1 MADNNQPMSPT
12 GYVLTMQPYNNN
24 PFWDQ
29 EKPPVPAGEGIP
41 PGGTTGQVLTKK
53 SDEDYDAEWQ
63 DPQGG
68 GGGTGE
74 DGGYY
79 TPSVSEEGV
88 LSWTASKPSMP
99 AVPAANVKGPAGPA
113 GPRGEI
119 GPEGPEGPQ
128 GNPGA
133 QGPQGD
139 PGPQGEQG
147 PEGPQGPKGDPG
159 NIGPEGPKGDPGEQG
174 PQGPKGDPGPEGPQG
189 PKGDPGDPGAQGPKG
204 DPGPQGPQGDPGAQG
219 PQGDP
224 GTQGPKGD
232 PGVGVPAGGTVGQVL
247 VKSGTGDYETEWQ
260 DPQGGSGGGGISYL
274 GSTQTSLS
282 GSITGTS
289 QVSKT
294 VENFNESYDWDFA
307 VVYVRD
313 GNGLPVSNALMI
325 KSAEYN
331 QTIGLVTV
339 FDIPYYSAGSLS
351 NIFKIIISLND
362 DKTTATIRGS
372 FYGTVSTVSVS
383 YSIRFCFFKVN

>member
-1 MADNNQPMSPT
+1 MADNNQPLSPT

-24 PFWDQ
+24 PFWDDD
-29 EKPPVPAGEGIP
+29 KPPVPAGEGIP

-53 SDEDYDAEWQ
+53 SDEDYDAEWK

-99 AVPAANVKGPAGPA
+99 AVPSANVQGPAGPA
-113 GPRGEI
+113 GPQGAV

-128 GNPGA
+128 GETGA
-133 QGPQGD
+133 QGPQGS

-147 PEGPQGPKGDPG
+147 PEGPQGPKGEPG
-159 NIGPEGPKGDPGEQG
+159 DTGA
-174 PQGPKGDPGPEGPQG
+174 QGPKGDPGPEGPQG
-189 PKGDPGDPGAQGPKG
+189 PKGDPGEPGA
-204 DPGPQGPQGDPGAQG
+204 QGPQGDPGAQG
-219 PQGDP
+219 PEGP
-224 GTQGPKGD
+224 QGPKGD

-247 VKSGTGDYETEWQ
+247 AKSGAGDYETEWQ
-260 DPQGGSGGGGISYL
+260 DPQGGSGSGGISYL
-274 GSTQTSLS
+274 GNTQTTLS

-351 NIFKIIISLND
+351 NIFKIIISLKD

-372 FYGTVSTVSVS
+372 FYGAVSTESVS
-383 YSIRFCFFKVN
+383 YAIRFCFFKVN

>member
-24 PFWDQ
+24 PFWEQ

-53 SDEDYDAEWQ
+53 SDEDYDAEWH
-63 DPQGG
+63 DPQG

-99 AVPAANVKGPAGPA
+99 AVPAANVQGPAGPA

-128 GNPGA
+128 GEKGA

-139 PGPQGEQG
+139 TGPQGEQG
-147 PEGPQGPKGDPG
+147 PEGPQGPKGDPGAQGPKGDPG

-174 PQGPKGDPGPEGPQG
+174 PQGPKGEPGE
-189 PKGDPGDPGAQGPKG
+189 
-204 DPGPQGPQGDPGAQG
+204 PGAQG
-219 PQGDP
+219 PQGN
-224 GTQGPKGD
+224 

-260 DPQGGSGGGGISYL
+260 DPQGGGVTLTVQRVANSNIGLRTLNNPGTW
-274 GSTQTSLS
+274 TQLASMRTVLLAR
-282 GSITGTS
+282 GFYGVQITGTVTINNIAWRFNS
-289 QVSKT
+289 VMFSGGDDFNVPLTDYIYMNVGGKNLIIQVHVSVFT
-294 VENFNESYDWDFA
+294 SNGVAEVSIQSPDVSESD
-307 VVYVRD
+307 
-313 GNGLPVSNALMI
+313 
-325 KSAEYN
+325 
-331 QTIGLVTV
+331 TIAIT
-339 FDIPYYSAGSLS
+339 S
-351 NIFKIIISLND
+351 
-362 DKTTATIRGS
+362 
-372 FYGTVSTVSVS
+372 GTVNVVVL
-383 YSIRFCFFKVN
+383 KGD

>member
-1 MADNNQPMSPT
+1 MADNNQPLSPT

-29 EKPPVPAGEGIP
+29 ENPPVPAGEGIP

-68 GGGTGE
+68 GGGGTGE

-99 AVPAANVKGPAGPA
+99 AVPAANVQGPAGPA

-133 QGPQGD
+133 QGPQGN
-139 PGPQGEQG
+139 PGPQGKQG

-159 NIGPEGPKGDPGEQG
+159 DI
-174 PQGPKGDPGPEGPQG
+174 GPEGPQG
-189 PKGDPGDPGAQGPKG
+189 PKGEPGNPGPQGEPGEPGAQGEP
-204 DPGPQGPQGDPGAQG
+204 
-219 PQGDP
+219 
-224 GTQGPKGD
+224 GPKGD
-232 PGVGVPAGGTVGQVL
+232 PGVGVPAGGTAGQVL
-247 VKSGTGDYETEWQ
+247 VKSGAGDYETEWQ
-260 DPQGGSGGGGISYL
+260 DPQGGSGGGISLVASVNISIWVKIPSTTLPGTTFHAFSTVPGTPELSEWDFMIVRYRRSGDQNGCGSGIIYKNYENDALSKSNTVSFTAPLNGAGL
-274 GSTQTSLS
+274 GYDIYYQNYNQGPGIAFAVGHLYSGTTILS
-282 GSITGTS
+282 QETGTL
-289 QVSKT
+289 T
-294 VENFNESYDWDFA
+294 VD
-307 VVYVRD
+307 
-313 GNGLPVSNALMI
+313 
-325 KSAEYN
+325 
-331 QTIGLVTV
+331 
-339 FDIPYYSAGSLS
+339 
-351 NIFKIIISLND
+351 
-362 DKTTATIRGS
+362 
-372 FYGTVSTVSVS
+372 
-383 YSIRFCFFKVN
+383 FFKVN

>member
-29 EKPPVPAGEGIP
+29 ENPPVPAGEGIP

-99 AVPAANVKGPAGPA
+99 AVPAANVQGPAGPA

-159 NIGPEGPKGDPGEQG
+159 NIGPEGPKGDPG
-174 PQGPKGDPGPEGPQG
+174 PQGA
-189 PKGDPGDPGAQGPKG
+189 PGA
-204 DPGPQGPQGDPGAQG
+204 
-219 PQGDP
+219 
-224 GTQGPKGD
+224 KGD

-247 VKSGTGDYETEWQ
+247 TKSGAGDYETEWQ
-260 DPQGGSGGGGISYL
+260 DPQGGSGG
-274 GSTQTSLS
+274 STKWNSKGTFSKKSVNLTTEWQSASSINSWNQPNTSMTALAVRITVTS
-282 GSITGTS
+282 VEKVGVSIMVPFTP
-289 QVSKT
+289 
-294 VENFNESYDWDFA
+294 YA
-307 VVYVRD
+307 
-313 GNGLPVSNALMI
+313 
-325 KSAEYN
+325 SAETYEG
-331 QTIGLVTV
+331 TALVWVNGHMLQLKVSFSVEIYGPQLYIEDLQLFARSPDSDWTCGV
-339 FDIPYYSAGSLS
+339 SAA
-351 NIFKIIISLND
+351 I
-362 DKTTATIRGS
+362 
-372 FYGTVSTVSVS
+372 YGM
-383 YSIRFCFFKVN
+383 Y

>member
-1 MADNNQPMSPT
+1 MADNNQPLSPT

-24 PFWDQ
+24 PFWD
-29 EKPPVPAGEGIP
+29 EDKPPVPAGEGIP

-99 AVPAANVKGPAGPA
+99 AVPAANVQGPAGPA

-128 GNPGA
+128 GENGA
-133 QGPQGD
+133 QGPKGD

-159 NIGPEGPKGDPGEQG
+159 DI
-174 PQGPKGDPGPEGPQG
+174 GPEGPQG
-189 PKGDPGDPGAQGPKG
+189 PKGEPGT
-204 DPGPQGPQGDPGAQG
+204 PGAQG
-219 PQGDP
+219 PQ
-224 GTQGPKGD
+224 GD
-232 PGVGVPAGGTVGQVL
+232 PGVGVPAGGTIGQVL
-247 VKSGTGDYETEWQ
+247 TKSGAGDYETEWQ
-260 DPQGGSGGGGISYL
+260 DPQGGSGGGISL
-274 GSTQTSLS
+274 VASVNISIWVRIPSTTLP
-282 GSITGTS
+282 GTS
-289 QVSKT
+289 FHAFSTVPGTPELSEWDFMSVRYRRSGDQNGCGSGIIYKNYENDAMSKSNTVSFT
-294 VENFNESYDWDFA
+294 APLNGAGLGYDIYYQNYTEGPGIDFA
-307 VVYVRD
+307 VGHLYS
-313 GNGLPVSNALMI
+313 GT
-325 KSAEYN
+325 
-331 QTIGLVTV
+331 TILSQETGTLTV
-339 FDIPYYSAGSLS
+339 D
-351 NIFKIIISLND
+351 
-362 DKTTATIRGS
+362 
-372 FYGTVSTVSVS
+372 
-383 YSIRFCFFKVN
+383 FFKVN

>member
-29 EKPPVPAGEGIP
+29 ENPPVPAGEGIP

-99 AVPAANVKGPAGPA
+99 AVPAANVQGPAGPA
-113 GPRGEI
+113 GPCGEI

-139 PGPQGEQG
+139 PGPQGEQA
-147 PEGPQGPKGDPG
+147 PEAPQGPKIHPRSGKMTSRPWSPG
-159 NIGPEGPKGDPGEQG
+159 
-174 PQGPKGDPGPEGPQG
+174 
-189 PKGDPGDPGAQGPKG
+189 
-204 DPGPQGPQGDPGAQG
+204 
-219 PQGDP
+219 
-224 GTQGPKGD
+224 
-232 PGVGVPAGGTVGQVL
+232 
-247 VKSGTGDYETEWQ
+247 
-260 DPQGGSGGGGISYL
+260 
-274 GSTQTSLS
+274 
-282 GSITGTS
+282 
-289 QVSKT
+289 
-294 VENFNESYDWDFA
+294 
-307 VVYVRD
+307 R
-313 GNGLPVSNALMI
+313 
-325 KSAEYN
+325 
-331 QTIGLVTV
+331 
-339 FDIPYYSAGSLS
+339 
-351 NIFKIIISLND
+351 
-362 DKTTATIRGS
+362 
-372 FYGTVSTVSVS
+372 
-383 YSIRFCFFKVN
+383 

>member
-29 EKPPVPAGEGIP
+29 ENPPVPAGEGIP

-63 DPQGG
+63 DPQGGG

-128 GNPGA
+128 GEKGA

-174 PQGPKGDPGPEGPQG
+174 PQGPKGDPGPEGP
-189 PKGDPGDPGAQGPKG
+189 KGDTGA
-204 DPGPQGPQGDPGAQG
+204 
-219 PQGDP
+219 
-224 GTQGPKGD
+224 QGPKGD

-247 VKSGTGDYETEWQ
+247 AKSGAGDYETEWQ
-260 DPQGGSGGGGISYL
+260 DPQGGSGGGI
-274 GSTQTSLS
+274 TFNK
-282 GSITGTS
+282 ITGEISTR
-289 QVSKT
+289 KNT
-294 VENFNESYDWDFA
+294 NESVTQRWLFLGTDLISSDFFVFSA
-307 VVYVRD
+307 NCSVPDGDSRSYVTLRIMRIA
-313 GNGLPVSNALMI
+313 GNNICFIYPATFNN
-325 KSAEYN
+325 SADVRVFSCSVG
-331 QTIGLVTV
+331 TIGTNSYIEISFGLGFNGNLVNPA
-339 FDIPYYSAGSLS
+339 DIS
-351 NIFKIIISLND
+351 NFPDAID
-362 DKTTATIRGS
+362 
-372 FYGTVSTVSVS
+372 VSW
-383 YSIRFCFFKVN
+383 C